1 MNRIKRISAEL
12 LQKYPDKFG
21 LDFNANKNVLNEVAT
36 IRSKVL
42 RNELA
47 GYITAHL
54 RKQAAQQKASMASS
68 SEVGEIEE
76 EVEE

>member
-21 LDFNANKNVLNEVAT
+21 LDFNTNKNVLSELAIV
-36 IRSKVL
+36 RSKVL

-54 RKQAAQQKASMASS
+54 RKQAAQQKTSMASS
-68 SEVGEIEE
+68 SVGEIEE